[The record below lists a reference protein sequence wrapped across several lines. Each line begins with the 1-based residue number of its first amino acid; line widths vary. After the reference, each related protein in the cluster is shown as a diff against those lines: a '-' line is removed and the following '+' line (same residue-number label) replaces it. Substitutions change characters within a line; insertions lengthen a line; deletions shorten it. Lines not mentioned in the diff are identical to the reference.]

1 MPRKLPK
8 KRLNKRSLKL
18 DKRIL
23 KYNNEIDME
32 KLVQIFENEINL
44 LNENNFVESNKT
56 IVI

>member
-23 KYNNEIDME
+23 KYNKEIDME